1 MFNAQVFL
9 DSPGIAKTI
18 IQVGRSETIFTQG
31 DPCDHVMYIRS
42 GGVKLSVLSKAGK
55 EAVVAT
61 LGPGGFFGEGCLT
74 GQLIRT
80 GTATAI
86 TPSLIVR
93 IRKEKMLRLLH
104 RQHAMSDRF
113 IAHLLGRNTRMEE
126 DLIDQLFTSSEKRL
140 AGTLLLLA
148 RYGGRGK
155 PASVVRRIS
164 EEQLAKMAGTTR
176 SRANF
181 LLKKFTRLGFIE
193 LSGELPL
200 KIRSSLLSVVLQD

>member
-1 MFNAQVFL
+1 MFTAQSFL
-9 DSPGIAKTI
+9 DSPGTAKTV
-18 IQVGRSETIFTQG
+18 IQAGRNETIFIQG
-31 DPCDHVMYIRS
+31 DSSDHVMYIRS

-55 EAVVAT
+55 EAVVAM
-61 LGPGGFFGEGCLT
+61 LGPGGFFGEACLA
-74 GQLIRT
+74 GQRFRT

-86 TPSLIVR
+86 TPSVIVR

-113 IAHLLGRNTRMEE
+113 ISHLLGRSTRMEE

-140 AGTLLLLA
+140 ARTLLRLA
-148 RYGGRGK
+148 RYGRHGK
-155 PASVVRRIS
+155 PAGVVRRIS
-164 EEQLAKMAGTTR
+164 EEQLAKMAGTTP
-176 SRANF
+176 SQANF
-181 LLKKFTRLGFIE
+181 FLKKFRKLGFIE

>member
-1 MFNAQVFL
+1 MFTAQSFL
-9 DSPGIAKTI
+9 DSPGTAKTV
-18 IQVGRSETIFTQG
+18 IQVGRNETIFIQG
-31 DPCDHVMYIRS
+31 DCSDHVMYIRS

-55 EAVVAT
+55 EAVVAM
-61 LGPGGFFGEGCLT
+61 LGPGGFFGEACLA
-74 GQLIRT
+74 GQRFRT

-86 TPSLIVR
+86 TPSVIVR

-113 IAHLLGRNTRMEE
+113 ISHLLGRSTRMEE

-140 AGTLLLLA
+140 ARTLLRLA
-148 RYGGRGK
+148 RYGRHGK
-155 PASVVRRIS
+155 PAGVVRRIS
-164 EEQLAKMAGTTR
+164 EEQLAKMAGTTP
-176 SRANF
+176 SQANF
-181 LLKKFTRLGFIE
+181 FLKKFRKLGFIE

>member
-1 MFNAQVFL
+1 MFNAQAFL
-9 DSPGIAKTI
+9 DSPGIAKTV
-18 IQVGRSETIFTQG
+18 IQVGRSETIFMQG
-31 DPCDHVMYIRS
+31 DSCDHVMYIRS

-61 LGPGGFFGEGCLT
+61 LGPGGFFGEGCLA
-74 GQLIRT
+74 GQLFRT

-86 TPSLIVR
+86 TPSVIVR

-113 IAHLLGRNTRMEE
+113 ISHLLGRNTRMEE

-140 AGTLLLLA
+140 ARTLLLLA
-148 RYGGRGK
+148 HYDKHGK
-155 PASVVRRIS
+155 PAIVVRRIS
-164 EEQLAKMAGTTR
+164 EDQLAKMAGTTR

-181 LLKKFTRLGFIE
+181 FLKKFERLGFIE